1 MPCKTVAKS
10 LADGLDSFRWFSQW
24 RHRISKSK
32 KRGFTNSYLH
42 YADDKINLFTSFQ
55 PRSMFH
61 FENTKIGMPSPW
73 KKFLL
78 LIFSSLLPISSIKR
92 YLFLL
97 TYASSR
103 VKRKNFCRKIEL
115 QMFLLISGG
124 YIGGP
129 KLSTNMA
136 SPYKAL
142 QRSVKWFGKYLRNC
156 GPRLVLY
163 NISFSWLLPLDVF
176 QFIFLCRV
184 YWVTVKTKNSRR
196 LHEENHD
203 SATVNIPA
211 FIEQRNISF
220 QNDISLKTMR
230 LGVLSWEKFKKS
242 SDSRQ
247 NRELGPAWE
256 SKSNCS
262 FFRHVYRLTI
272 PDE

>member
-1 MPCKTVAKS
+1 M
-10 LADGLDSFRWFSQW
+10 LALEWKGRTFVEKLNSRCFCWFPAAILVDQNCPPIW
-24 RHRISKSK
+24 RPH
-32 KRGFTNSYLH
+32 
-42 YADDKINLFTSFQ
+42 
-55 PRSMFH
+55 
-61 FENTKIGMPSPW
+61 TK
-73 KKFLL
+73 L
-78 LIFSSLLPISSIKR
+78 
-92 YLFLL
+92 Y
-97 TYASSR
+97 
-103 VKRKNFCRKIEL
+103 
-115 QMFLLISGG
+115 
-124 YIGGP
+124 
-129 KLSTNMA
+129 
-136 SPYKAL
+136 
-142 QRSVKWFGKYLRNC
+142 KWFGKYLRNC

-262 FFRHVYRLTI
+262 FFRHVHRLTI